1 MSKGN
6 KGKQPEVKVEVNEPV
21 TNKYDPKEIEKY
33 QKNGFLSK
41 IPYWVKAILMKY
53 WFFGAIIFFMMM
65 GIPGL
70 ASSLKYVVAGIA
82 GGAIIDVACNNIL
95 LLIETNKHE
104 ARHFMICPKSKHG
117 VLSLFINVVYGLAL
131 FTATAYTCDAIIK
144 LYKDGTFWLFQEPLT
159 IALILSIYD
168 GVVLGI
174 KFGIVSLVKYLKAKK
189 NNKI

>member
-117 VLSLFINVVYGLAL
+117 VLSLFINVLYGLAL